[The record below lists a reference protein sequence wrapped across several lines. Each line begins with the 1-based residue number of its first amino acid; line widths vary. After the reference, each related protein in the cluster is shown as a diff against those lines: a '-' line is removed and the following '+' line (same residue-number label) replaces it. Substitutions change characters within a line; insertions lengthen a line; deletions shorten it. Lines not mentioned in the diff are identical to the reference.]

1 MKKPIATIRTGVNT
15 MARMK
20 LPMTGLLLLSL
31 TTLVYAQ
38 ETAVPAAR
46 ESDYYPLKKDTVWTF
61 KAPGGSVQ
69 MKVTGK
75 EKIGTE
81 DASKIETIVN
91 GKSVA
96 TEHVVVREDGIY
108 RVSINGQ
115 KPETPVKFFALP
127 PGKETSWEI
136 KTKIQNQ
143 DVKGKF
149 VAKEEDVTVP
159 LGKYKARLV
168 EGTDFEIA
176 GMKTT
181 VKYWF
186 AEKVGIVKL
195 SFSIGGQD
203 AVLELEKYEPAK

>member
-1 MKKPIATIRTGVNT
+1 MASMKPPMMGV
-15 MARMK
+15 
-20 LPMTGLLLLSL
+20 LLLTL
-31 TTLVYAQ
+31 TTLTYAQ
-38 ETAVPAAR
+38 DQATQASK
-46 ESDYYPLKKDTVWTF
+46 ESDYYPLKKDNLWTF
-61 KAPGGSVQ
+61 NAPGGTVQ

-81 DASKIETIVN
+81 DATKIETIVN

-115 KPETPVKFFALP
+115 KPETPVKFLALP
-127 PGKETSWEI
+127 PGKEASWEI

-143 DVKGKF
+143 EVKGRF
-149 VAKEEDVTVP
+149 VSKEEDVTVP

-203 AVLELEKYEPAK
+203 AVLELKTFEPGK